1 MSWEGPERWR
11 GAFFVAAPERSET
24 MECAVAIQVL
34 PIDATCDEEVCR
46 IVDEVIAYL
55 ETLPVSLFVGPFE
68 TTIEGDYDTCLDALK
83 ECQLVAARAGAR
95 KVMTYAKV
103 DYRPEGDLLTTE
115 RKVGKYAEVNAASG
129 LAEAPSSRPASLAA
143 AKAVA

>member
-1 MSWEGPERWR
+1 
-11 GAFFVAAPERSET
+11 

-34 PIDATCDEEVCR
+34 PIDAANDDEVCR

-55 ETLPVSLFVGPFE
+55 ERLPVKLFVGPFE

-83 ECQLVAARAGAR
+83 ECQLVAARAGSG
-95 KVMTYAKV
+95 KVMAYAKI

-115 RKVGKYAEVNAASG
+115 RKVGKYAGVNASSGMADASG
-129 LAEAPSSRPASLAA
+129 APASGMAA
-143 AKAVA
+143 